1 MKEIQVH
8 IGKRYKTAKAT
19 LAGVLIGD
27 GTGGAVKSVNGK
39 NGDVVLTAEDVG
51 ALSDEIKVPSKV
63 SELVNDEDFMSAEEV
78 VKKINEALGNV
89 AGGLKF
95 EVVESTDEIDTTIA
109 GNNNIIYLVKSK
121 TSSENGVQY
130 YDEYMVMNGKLEK
143 LGDTQVNLDG
153 YYDELA
159 VDNLLFALEKK
170 IPTKTSQLYNDSGFV
185 KASEIETGE
194 ATWDSI
200 KGNIVDSTEEFI
212 EWDGNT
218 EGIYTIG
225 TGVSAKYKVSD
236 RVIRGEAFQNSGM
249 IITYDSG
256 GSLGVASAL
265 VQTESNGQWYST
277 AYGVGCVFDS
287 ELAGHPEGI
296 YFSAYNFS
304 ELGTPRKLGPFISDK
319 IKPELLPDYVHEIP
333 YFDLAEMGLPVIP
346 IAQGVVSVDTNTAE
360 LTKALER
367 GAVKLGALASV
378 GDKSMHI
385 TTQGTVAFDGNSYQ
399 LGAMCYFQGAFV
411 IVSVVVS
418 AGGIEAVADVVQ
430 TMSTAT

>member
-27 GTGGAVKSVNGK
+27 GTGGAVKSVNEK
-39 NGDVVLTAEDVG
+39 TGDVVLTAEDVG

-63 SELVNDEDFMSAEEV
+63 SELVNDSRFMSDEEV
-78 VKKINEALGNV
+78 VAKINEALSSV

-95 EVVESTDEIDTTIA
+95 KVVDTIEDLPTWCDDSST
-109 GNNNIIYLVKSK
+109 IYLVPSEK
-121 TSSENGVQY
+121 TESNQY
-130 YDEYMVMNGKLEK
+130 YNEYLWMNGRWEK
-143 LGDTQVNLDG
+143 FGDTRVNLAP
-153 YYDELA
+153 YYTELE
-159 VDNLLFALEKK
+159 VDNLIYNVQKS
-170 IPTKTSQLYNDSGFV
+170 IPTKMSQLYNDAGYV
-185 KASEIETGE
+185 KAKDIETGE
-194 ATWDSI
+194 ATWDSL
-200 KGNIVDSTEEFI
+200 KGNILDSTEEFI

-218 EGIYTIG
+218 EGLYTIG
-225 TGVSAKYKVSD
+225 TGVQAKYKVSD
-236 RVIRGEAFQNSGM
+236 RVIRGEDFQNSGM

-265 VQTESNGQWYST
+265 TQTESNGQWYST

-304 ELGTPRKLGPFISDK
+304 ELGTPRKLGPFMNEK
-319 IKPELLPDYVHEIP
+319 IKPEFLPDYVHEIP
-333 YFDLAEMGLPVIP
+333 HFDLTEIGLPAIP
-346 IAQGVVSVDTNTAE
+346 IGQGLVRVETDTTE
-360 LTKALER
+360 IMKAFER
-367 GAVKLGALASV
+367 GSVKLSALASV
-378 GDKSMHI
+378 GDKLVNA

-399 LGAMCYFQGAFV
+399 CGAICYWQSYFV

-418 AGGIEAVADVVQ
+418 DGAIGAIADVVY
-430 TMSTAT
+430 TMSIAT